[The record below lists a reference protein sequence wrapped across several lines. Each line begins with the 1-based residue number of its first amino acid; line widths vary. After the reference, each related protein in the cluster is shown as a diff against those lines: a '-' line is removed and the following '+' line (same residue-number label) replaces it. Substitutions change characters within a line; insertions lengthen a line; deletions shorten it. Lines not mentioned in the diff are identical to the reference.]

1 MNWEN
6 KEEEDEKEEEKED
19 EKEEEKEE
27 EEEAEWSD
35 TQLTTEVMQHWA
47 EMLIWWK
54 PFSIALLVV
63 QGPALLSQNGPIHWD
78 TLILVNNCLVQYKKI
93 IIEEGGT
100 SGGGGEGSGEGGGD
114 GGGVGGGGSGGGGSE
129 GGVSSGGEGGDGG
142 EVGGG
147 GGGGSGGGGWGSEG
161 GGSSGGGGERG
172 SEEELSRE
180 NNNLI
185 TSCILFLITPSSF
198 SAGNPIATMLGLISD
213 LQVGVVKNIIH
224 VYVHKISYK

>member
-100 SGGGGEGSGEGGGD
+100 SGGGGEGSGE
-114 GGGVGGGGSGGGGSE
+114 
-129 GGVSSGGEGGDGG
+129 
-142 EVGGG
+142 
-147 GGGGSGGGGWGSEG
+147 
-161 GGSSGGGGERG
+161 
-172 SEEELSRE
+172 ELSRE